1 MVVVRQA
8 GVLLLAA
15 LISSRGLFA
24 QDGASRDSLDQV
36 SPSVL
41 TTTAADEVKVLL
53 RPVEIRY
60 VQQEDVLLPRAA
72 NIKGLYVNAWAFG
85 SSKLWQLVRLAD
97 ETEVNAFVI
106 DVKDDTGCMLYPSS
120 VPTAQQ
126 IGANKCVRAKDARAR
141 LDTLAAHGIYAIARI
156 VVAKDPL
163 LAERK
168 PAWSV
173 KSRNGGLWRDRINI
187 AWVDAYNDSVW
198 VYAAQLAREAVGLG
212 FNEVQF
218 DYVRFPDEPKDR
230 LATAIFAAKQ
240 PGETERSA
248 VRRHL
253 QLLAERVR

>member
-1 MVVVRQA
+1 VVRQA

-53 RPVEIRY
+53 RPVDIRY

-85 SSKLWQLVRLAD
+85 SPKLWQLVRLAD
-97 ETEVNAFVI
+97 QTEVNAFVI

-126 IGANKCVRAKDARAR
+126 IGANNCVRAKDARAR
-141 LDTLAAHGIYAIARI
+141 LDTLAGHGIYAIARI

-173 KSRNGGLWRDRINI
+173 KERDTGGLWRDRINI

-198 VYAAQLAREAVGLG
+198 IYSAQLAAEAVRAG
-212 FNEVQF
+212 FQEVQF
-218 DYVRFPDEPKDR
+218 DYVLSRR
-230 LATAIFAAKQ
+230 AARAHGHRDLPRPP
-240 PGETERSA
+240 PGTDAAGSGARPRGATERS
-248 VRRHL
+248 
-253 QLLAERVR
+253 

>member
-24 QDGASRDSLDQV
+24 QDGATRDSLDQTPAIV
-36 SPSVL
+36 

-85 SSKLWQLVRLAD
+85 SPKLWQLVRLAD

-120 VPTAQQ
+120 VPTSQQ
-126 IGANKCVRAKDARAR
+126 IGANNCVRAKDARAR
-141 LDTLAAHGIYAIARI
+141 LDTLAAHGIYTIARI
-156 VVAKDPL
+156 VVAKDRSEEHTSELQSRSDLVCRL
-163 LAERK
+163 LLEK
-168 PAWSV
+168 
-173 KSRNGGLWRDRINI
+173 KKRNLSARRDL
-187 AWVDAYNDSVW
+187 
-198 VYAAQLAREAVGLG
+198 YARNWQ
-212 FNEVQF
+212 
-218 DYVRFPDEPKDR
+218 
-230 LATAIFAAKQ
+230 
-240 PGETERSA
+240 
-248 VRRHL
+248 
-253 QLLAERVR
+253 